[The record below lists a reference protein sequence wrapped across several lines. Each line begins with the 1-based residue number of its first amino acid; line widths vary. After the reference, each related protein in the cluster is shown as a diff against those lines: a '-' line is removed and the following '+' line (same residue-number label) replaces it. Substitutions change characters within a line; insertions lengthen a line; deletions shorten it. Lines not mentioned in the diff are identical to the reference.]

1 MDIYEIIKVLC
12 KNNRISIA
20 ELEKKLGLTRN
31 TLYKWKTQ
39 SPSIERL
46 VLVANY
52 FNVSVDFL
60 VGRSSNSSFDD
71 ISYLDML
78 EQEAEANLMA
88 VIDLLQSY
96 FTVEYTTSDLE
107 PLIIIE
113 EMNKIDGFKGSINEF
128 DLKNNATALMR
139 KISDK
144 EYDFDDIYKKSIL
157 LTLFNKYSSE
167 ENFVKELLTY
177 HFSAAKVL
185 STIVHNFT
193 HEHSK
198 LFLLNDFAI
207 EITLQPLVENDDAY
221 ITLPIKVSLSIDGE
235 VEYFFYN
242 LDVQIDGQ
250 GGITV
255 VTFPPT
261 IIHPH
266 FQIIILMSMQGF
278 SGRIFRVQ

>member
-113 EMNKIDGFKGSINEF
+113 EMN
-128 DLKNNATALMR
+128 
-139 KISDK
+139 
-144 EYDFDDIYKKSIL
+144 
-157 LTLFNKYSSE
+157 
-167 ENFVKELLTY
+167 
-177 HFSAAKVL
+177 
-185 STIVHNFT
+185 
-193 HEHSK
+193 
-198 LFLLNDFAI
+198 
-207 EITLQPLVENDDAY
+207 
-221 ITLPIKVSLSIDGE
+221 
-235 VEYFFYN
+235 
-242 LDVQIDGQ
+242 
-250 GGITV
+250 
-255 VTFPPT
+255 
-261 IIHPH
+261 
-266 FQIIILMSMQGF
+266 
-278 SGRIFRVQ
+278 